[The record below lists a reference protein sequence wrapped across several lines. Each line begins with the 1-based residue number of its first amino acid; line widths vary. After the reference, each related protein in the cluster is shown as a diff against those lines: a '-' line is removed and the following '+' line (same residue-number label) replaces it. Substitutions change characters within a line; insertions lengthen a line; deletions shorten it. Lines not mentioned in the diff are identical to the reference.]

1 MKIKT
6 LTSCFFLAFAI
17 SSCIQDEALNAE
29 ADIETCSVPGDVL
42 NREPIIGNDEITLP
56 LKKGADITKL
66 APEFTLTPGATIEPA
81 SGTVRDFTDTKDK
94 PLLYTVTSEDK
105 QWTKQYKVS
114 AMFSGI
120 PTSFHFEEVT
130 PVNDKNGQ
138 AIFYNFQETDAIG
151 NLLKWA
157 NANEGFNYTGVQA
170 AADDYPTSPQNTSLF
185 FCIAP
190 S

>member
-66 APEFTLTPGATIEPA
+66 LLNSLLHREQLLNRPVEPCETLRIQKINHY
-81 SGTVRDFTDTKDK
+81 SIR
-94 PLLYTVTSEDK
+94 
-105 QWTKQYKVS
+105 
-114 AMFSGI
+114 
-120 PTSFHFEEVT
+120 
-130 PVNDKNGQ
+130 
-138 AIFYNFQETDAIG
+138 
-151 NLLKWA
+151 
-157 NANEGFNYTGVQA
+157 
-170 AADDYPTSPQNTSLF
+170 
-185 FCIAP
+185 
-190 S
+190 